1 MSYIS
6 KIHQVPLLV
15 QPALT
20 CQNNIVKYIVT
31 ILLILVIWLV
41 MKYVLLIMTTFQE
54 SESEE
59 LLDDSNGPDGI
70 ENFNQFDQM
79 EEITSSLSTDYAYNH
94 QYINRANHFNYVDN
108 NEIVELFGTESDV
121 DTSVSDTE
129 NFYDTGM
136 ESDNDTIMSDTEYE
150 DFYDTDTESDND
162 TVMSDIE
169 DFDDLNY
176 GAEASDHTI
185 ITDCDDVK
193 PDRPFRRRR
202 HCSRNNKQASSLDQQ
217 QPVFL
222 PISRIF
228 DIFQRNRVKS
238 PDDGVPCRYIMNQN
252 GVPFKLK
259 LTDKDAEMA
268 RCAALDNYERYR
280 PRIGSPLSTERT
292 IEFNAGNEVNVTSLR
307 FLQSPG
313 PNTNKKG
320 AEPQTSIIKA
330 VNNRNN
336 RCKNKQK
343 YKMVS

>member
-1 MSYIS
+1 MIS

-108 NEIVELFGTESDV
+108 NEIVELFGAESDV
-121 DTSVSDTE
+121 NTIVSDTE

-150 DFYDTDTESDND
+150 DFYNTDMESDND

-238 PDDGVPCRYIMNQN
+238 PDDGVPCRYIINQN

-268 RCAALDNYERYR
+268 RCAALENYERYR

-313 PNTNKKG
+313 LNTNKKG